1 MPGRERKTDD
11 PSQAPLVYLVDDDE
25 DFREEMVAGLAR
37 LGLDIHGFHT
47 AAEFYR
53 AYAGRAPDIVILDIA
68 LEGEGGLSI
77 ASHLRASQS
86 VGIVMATG
94 RGAVE
99 DRVNGLQQG
108 ADAYLVKPIDIR
120 ELAAT
125 VTALNERLSRHA
137 PPSLPPSPS
146 WALVEGGWV
155 LTDGLGNR
163 LRLTSSEQRF
173 LERLFL
179 ERGNTVERR
188 ALVEALGADVYD
200 FNYAHLD
207 TIASR
212 LRRRA
217 QKSGMQLPLHA
228 VRGQGFAFAE

>member
-1 MPGRERKTDD
+1 MLGKHRKTDVVG
-11 PSQAPLVYLVDDDE
+11 PSPVVYLVDDDE
-25 DFREEMVAGLAR
+25 DFREQMLSGLAE

-47 AAEFYR
+47 EAEFYR
-53 AYAGRAPDIVILDIA
+53 AYASRAPDIVILDVA
-68 LEGEGGLSI
+68 LEGEGGLAI
-77 ASHLRASQS
+77 ARHLRASQS
-86 VGIVMATG
+86 VGIVMAAA

-99 DRVNGLQQG
+99 DRVKGLQQG
-108 ADAYLVKPIDIR
+108 VDAYLVKPIDIR

-125 VTALNERLSRHA
+125 VFAVRGRLSRHA
-137 PPSLPPSPS
+137 IPSSPPTPS

-179 ERGNTVERR
+179 DRGDTVDRR
-188 ALVEALGADVYD
+188 ALVEALGADVHD
-200 FNYAHLD
+200 FNYGNLD

-217 QKSGMQLPLHA
+217 QKSGMQIPLHA
-228 VRGQGFAFAE
+228 VRGQGYAFAG